1 MTICSM
7 KPFFQV
13 QTVAQV
19 HARVQEVSSLGCQ
32 DVHLLEAG
40 GRTLGHNL
48 AAPHDLPGFERACM
62 DGYAV
67 QAADTFGVSET
78 LPGYLTL
85 TGEVL
90 MGQAP
95 RFRLEPGQC
104 ARIMTGGML
113 PPGADAVVMVE
124 HTRSLDAQTVEVIRA
139 VAPGVNLLNPR
150 DDAAA
155 GQILLSAGQVLRPQD
170 LGLLAA
176 LGCTWVS
183 VARRPRV
190 GIISTGDEVVPVE
203 SSPSPSQ
210 VRDVNTYTLAHA
222 VSKAGGEPQIL
233 GLVGDDEALLTR
245 AVTESLAHN
254 DLTLLSGGS
263 SMGVRDLT
271 AQIFLAQ
278 PEAELLVHGVAVAPG
293 KPFIWVRATAGHL
306 LGLPG
311 QVASCLVAFH
321 LFAEPIIERLLGGV
335 GRAFSRFGR
344 QAALLSRNLPSA
356 PGREE
361 YVRVRL
367 QTQNGHLN
375 AEPLFGKSGLIRT
388 LVEAE
393 GLVRVPLNREGMVA
407 GEAVEVLTFPS

>member
-1 MTICSM
+1 M

-13 QTVAQV
+13 KTVAQV
-19 HARVQEVSSLGCQ
+19 HAHVQAVSPLDYQEV
-32 DVHLLEAG
+32 DLLQAG
-40 GRTLGHNL
+40 GRTLAQDL
-48 AAPHDLPGFERACM
+48 VAPHDLPGFERACM

-85 TGEVL
+85 VGEVV

-95 RFRLEPGQC
+95 DFRLGPGQC

-124 HTRSLDAQTVEVIRA
+124 HTRGLDAGTVEVCRA
-139 VAPGVNLLNPR
+139 VAPGGNLLGPR

-155 GQILLSAGQVLRPQD
+155 GQVLLPAGQVLRPQD

-176 LGCTWVS
+176 LGCARVS

-190 GIISTGDEVVPVE
+190 GIISTGDEVVPVQA
-203 SSPSPSQ
+203 SPGPGQ
-210 VRDVNTYTLAHA
+210 VRDVNTYTLARA
-222 VSKAGGEPQIL
+222 VSEAGGEPQLL
-233 GLVGDDEALLTR
+233 GLVGDDEQALIR
-245 AVTESLAHN
+245 AVAQSLAQD

-263 SMGVRDLT
+263 SMGGRDLT

-278 PEAELLVHGVAVAPG
+278 PGAELLVHGVAVAPG
-293 KPFIWVRATAGHL
+293 KPFIWVRTPAGQL

-321 LFAEPIIERLLGGV
+321 LFAEPIIERLLGGR
-335 GRAFSRFGR
+335 GQAFSRFGR
-344 QAALLSRNLPSA
+344 QAAVLARNLPSA

-367 QTQNGHLN
+367 VAQNGHLS

-388 LVEAE
+388 LVEAV
-393 GLVRVPLNREGMVA
+393 GLVRVPMNREGLEA
-407 GEAVEVLTFPS
+407 GEAVEVLTFPA